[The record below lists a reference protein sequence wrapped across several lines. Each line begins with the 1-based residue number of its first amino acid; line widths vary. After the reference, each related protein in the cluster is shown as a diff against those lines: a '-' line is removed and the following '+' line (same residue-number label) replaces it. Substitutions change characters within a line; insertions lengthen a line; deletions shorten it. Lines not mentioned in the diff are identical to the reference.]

1 MERRLEYCRVH
12 NVPHYKAQ
20 LEKREILET
29 PKLINQLHDLV
40 LFIALLGNFKL
51 KWDRGEEKKWT
62 DHNLLAEVLVALN
75 IEGHH

>member
-51 KWDRGEEKKWT
+51 K
-62 DHNLLAEVLVALN
+62 
-75 IEGHH
+75 